1 MDKRLEMTFI
11 TDGGGRLKV
20 SLRDPRQDITA
31 EEVQTAMST
40 IIAKNIFSSKT
51 GDASAVLSAR
61 VVTRDTEDLIVV

>member
-1 MDKRLEMTFI
+1 MTFI